1 VKALVALSWVLIVV
15 VVGTVLAMG
24 SRVLIPMALAV
35 LIWQLINAVSEQI
48 RRVRVGGQTAPRWL
62 RLLLAVAVIV
72 TALAGMAWLVVTNA
86 AAVTA
91 AAPAYQA
98 NLERILPALV
108 ARFGLPAELSLSQL
122 MGEIDLRGLIGSV
135 TGALGTL
142 VSNTGVILLYVIFLL
157 LEQETFEQK
166 VDALFPEPAR
176 NARTR
181 RLLADIERRVET
193 YLGIKTLISG
203 VTAFLSFLV
212 LRIVGVDYAEFWGL
226 LVFMLNFIPIFGSI
240 FGVALPVLLTLVQF
254 AEPAPVIAV
263 AVGLGAIQ
271 FTLGNIVEPRLMG
284 MSLNLSPL
292 VIMVSLAVW
301 GSLWGVVGMLLCVPI
316 TVIAMI
322 ICAHFEPTRP
332 VAVLLAAH
340 GRLD

>member
-1 VKALVALSWVLIVV
+1 MKALVGLSWVLIVV

-48 RRVRVGGQTAPRWL
+48 RRVRFAGQSAPRWL
-62 RLLLAVAVIV
+62 RQLLAVAVIV
-72 TALAGMAWLVVTNA
+72 AALALMAWLVITNA
-86 AAVTA
+86 AGVTA
-91 AAPAYQA
+91 AAVGYQA
-98 NLERILPALV
+98 NLERMLPALL
-108 ARFGLPAELSLSQL
+108 APFGLPAELSLGQL
-122 MGEIDLRGLIGSV
+122 IGEINLRGLIGSV
-135 TGALGTL
+135 TSALGTL
-142 VSNTGVILLYVIFLL
+142 VGNTGVILLYLIFLM
-157 LEQETFEQK
+157 LEQETFAQK
-166 VDALFPEPAR
+166 VDALLPDPER
-176 NARTR
+176 NARAR
-181 RLLADIERRVET
+181 RLLADIEKRVET
-193 YLGIKTLISG
+193 YLGIKTLVSA

-226 LVFMLNFIPIFGSI
+226 LVFLLNFIPIFGSI
-240 FGVALPVLLTLVQF
+240 FGVVLPVLLTLVQF

-332 VAVLLAAH
+332 VAVLLSAN
-340 GRLD
+340 GRVD